1 MLITKKEKEF
11 VYNEIFRIGILVVR
25 KQKKNPSGKEKNKIE
40 SAVVIKLLK
49 GLLSKGL
56 VTETFSWKVY
66 YFTLNDKGINFLRT
80 FLNLPSTVVPLTY
93 KKPIPA
99 VK

>member
-1 MLITKKEKEF
+1 MLITKKEREF
-11 VYNEIFRIGILVVR
+11 VYNEIFRVGILVVR
-25 KQKKNPSGKEKNKIE
+25 KHKKKSSEKEKNKIE
-40 SAVVIKLLK
+40 SAVIIKLLK

-66 YFTLNDKGINFLRT
+66 YFTLNDKGISFLRN

-93 KKPIPA
+93 KKPVPTI
-99 VK
+99 K